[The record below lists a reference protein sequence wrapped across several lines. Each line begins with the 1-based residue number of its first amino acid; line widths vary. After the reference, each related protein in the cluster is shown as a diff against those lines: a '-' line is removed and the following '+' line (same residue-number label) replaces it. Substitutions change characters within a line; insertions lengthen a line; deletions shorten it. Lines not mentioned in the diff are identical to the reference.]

1 MTQKRLSRGGR
12 GPRLREEEVERMVAL
27 YLEGKSFKAIG
38 QEVGR
43 HWQTVRKYAIKALQ
57 EREGR
62 ELRREALKGAL
73 VDHFQDLVHALGS
86 LGELLDMPEVVRRE
100 LPHGWRPPTPER
112 RNRLLLQAL
121 RDSHVRE
128 SPLWSWWDSWNQAR
142 EAYEKAL
149 SALRQRVMGEIAR
162 LEKSYPRVSL
172 TSTEALA
179 EVLFYR
185 GGSIAQGASLYDPSM
200 LQVRPLV
207 GQQGKRDGEEL
218 WLGESTRLA
227 AGQDI
232 ARLRKQVSELM
243 GDMEKWEEIQ
253 GLARLYRQMEET
265 KDKMEEEVEV
275 LSLRRAFPGRCRL
288 CPV

>member
-1 MTQKRLSRGGR
+1 
-12 GPRLREEEVERMVAL
+12 
-27 YLEGKSFKAIG
+27 
-38 QEVGR
+38 
-43 HWQTVRKYAIKALQ
+43 
-57 EREGR
+57 
-62 ELRREALKGAL
+62 
-73 VDHFQDLVHALGS
+73 
-86 LGELLDMPEVVRRE
+86 MPEVLRRE

-128 SPLWSWWDSWNQAR
+128 SPLWDWWDSWNQAR
-142 EAYEKAL
+142 EAYDKAL
-149 SALRQRVMGEIAR
+149 SALRQRVMGEMAR
-162 LEKSYPRVSL
+162 LEKSYPGVSL

-185 GGSIAQGASLYDPSM
+185 GASIAQGASLYDPSM
-200 LQVRPLV
+200 LRVRLLV
-207 GQQGKRDGEEL
+207 GQQGKRDGKEL

-243 GDMEKWEEIQ
+243 GDMGKWEEIQ
-253 GLARLYRQMEET
+253 GLARLYRQMAET

>member
-12 GPRLREEEVERMVAL
+12 GPRLREEEVEKMVAL

-62 ELRREALKGAL
+62 ELRREALRGAL

-86 LGELLDMPEVVRRE
+86 LGELLDMPEVLRRE

-128 SPLWSWWDSWNQAR
+128 SPLWSWWDNWNQAR
-142 EAYEKAL
+142 EAYDKAL

-162 LEKSYPRVSL
+162 LEKSYLRVSL

-207 GQQGKRDGEEL
+207 DQQGKRDGEEL

-232 ARLRKQVSELM
+232 ARLRGQVSELM
-243 GDMEKWEEIQ
+243 VDMGKWEEIQ